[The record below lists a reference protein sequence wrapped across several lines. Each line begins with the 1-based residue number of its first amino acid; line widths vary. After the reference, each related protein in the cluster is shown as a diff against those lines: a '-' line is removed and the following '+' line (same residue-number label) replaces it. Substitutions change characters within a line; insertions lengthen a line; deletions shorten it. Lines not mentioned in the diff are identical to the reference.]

1 MRDDAR
7 DASLA
12 VAYVA
17 LAGARGADAR
27 EIATHFDARATVDE
41 TTRDERFAAR
51 VDRLHAE
58 YCDAV
63 VALFEKHK
71 AEAGYGPEE
80 TLTMV

>member
-1 MRDDAR
+1 MVFGADRDDNTTDERDGR
-7 DASLA
+7 DASA
-12 VAYVA
+12 SD
-17 LAGARGADAR
+17 DA
-27 EIATHFDARATVDE
+27 
-41 TTRDERFAAR
+41 RFAAR

-80 TLTMV
+80 TLTVV

>member
-1 MRDDAR
+1 MTDEATRSRRFRLHDA
-7 DASLA
+7 
-12 VAYVA
+12 
-17 LAGARGADAR
+17 
-27 EIATHFDARATVDE
+27 
-41 TTRDERFAAR
+41 RFAAR

-80 TLTMV
+80 TLTVV

>member
-1 MRDDAR
+1 MTTTPAPTDENANVSSAAHGEVDAPKN
-7 DASLA
+7 
-12 VAYVA
+12 
-17 LAGARGADAR
+17 
-27 EIATHFDARATVDE
+27 ARA
-41 TTRDERFAAR
+41 RFAAR

-80 TLTMV
+80 TLTVV

>member
-1 MRDDAR
+1 MVFGAPIATTATREELPKNENDENENDSADDA
-7 DASLA
+7 
-12 VAYVA
+12 
-17 LAGARGADAR
+17 
-27 EIATHFDARATVDE
+27 
-41 TTRDERFAAR
+41 RFAAR

-80 TLTMV
+80 TLTVV